1 MKNKFLKPFLALM
14 AFGLITATATACFG
28 SELDSSSSQ
37 TTSSV
42 NESSVESEFSSES
55 NFEESSVESSVDASE
70 DSSVE
75 SSEDGSEDSSEEI
88 PEKETVTV
96 TFSTGAGYIISG
108 ESIATKGE
116 VYTFTVTLSEGYE
129 GGVVKVNGEE
139 VVLTDGSYTIEEV
152 TEALTITVEGV
163 ALKSY
168 AVALPTGEGYTVEG
182 ETSVVYGEAYSFTIT
197 IDEAYSQS
205 AVVVKVN
212 DTLIEEVEGVYT
224 VESVKSDLTIVV
236 EGIVLNTYTVTLPTG
251 EGYTV
256 SGETCVQYGK
266 DYSFAFALT
275 EGYEG
280 GVVKVNGE
288 EVTLIDGA
296 YTIENVTE
304 DIVITVEGVSLKSYN
319 VTLPMGTGYTATGE
333 ASVQHGANY
342 TFAVALDTAYNQS
355 APVVK
360 VNDVQVVAVDGEY
373 TVQAVKG
380 ALIITVEGVVLNT
393 YTVILSA
400 GEGYTLSG
408 ETAVQY
414 GENYSFAF
422 ALTEGYEGGVV
433 KVNGEEVT
441 LIDGACTIEKVT
453 ANIVITVESVALKSY
468 AVTLPSGLGY
478 TVSGSAVVQH
488 GKTYTFTVVI
498 AEGYEKSSAFVVTVN
513 GVAVEVGAD
522 GIVNV
527 ETVTGEIIVA
537 VDGVVNSS
545 YVNLGSNEF
554 ENTTTWW

>member
-14 AFGLITATATACFG
+14 AFGLITATATACFS

-55 NFEESSVESSVDASE
+55 NFEESSVESSVDSSEDSSVESAE

-116 VYTFTVTLSEGYE
+116 GYTFTVTLSEGYE

-152 TEALTITVEGV
+152 TETLTITVEGV

-182 ETSVVYGEAYSFTIT
+182 ETSVVYGEAYSFTVT

-205 AVVVKVN
+205 VVVVKAN

-224 VESVKSDLTIVV
+224 VDSVKSDLTIVV

-251 EGYTV
+251 EGYTL
-256 SGETCVQYGK
+256 SAETCVQYGK

-296 YTIENVTE
+296 Y
-304 DIVITVEGVSLKSYN
+304 
-319 VTLPMGTGYTATGE
+319 
-333 ASVQHGANY
+333 
-342 TFAVALDTAYNQS
+342 
-355 APVVK
+355 
-360 VNDVQVVAVDGEY
+360 
-373 TVQAVKG
+373 
-380 ALIITVEGVVLNT
+380 
-393 YTVILSA
+393 
-400 GEGYTLSG
+400 
-408 ETAVQY
+408 
-414 GENYSFAF
+414 
-422 ALTEGYEGGVV
+422 
-433 KVNGEEVT
+433 
-441 LIDGACTIEKVT
+441 TIEKVT